1 MEKTSNERIEV
12 FNDKLK
18 EAGKNLNWS
27 YSFLQHIM
35 EFVLFCYVFIMLD
48 PESFSNNIGMY
59 LFLIIFFYFALYG
72 RLGPLLYIKEKNQVA
87 STLKKL
93 RYVPVDKKAYRQIN
107 RRVLVK
113 YLKKLVLIFLAEQ
126 VVLGYLFMGKVSL
139 WNILVP
145 FGLGVIGLLVGS
157 LMINEG

>member
-1 MEKTSNERIEV
+1 MESISNEIIKE

-18 EAGKNLNWS
+18 EAGKNINWS

-35 EFVLFCYVFIMLD
+35 EFVLFCNVFIMLD
-48 PESFSNNIGMY
+48 PESFSENISIY
-59 LFLIIFFYFALYG
+59 LSLLLFFYFALYG
-72 RLGPLLYIKEKNQVA
+72 KLGPLLYIKEKKQVG
-87 STLKKL
+87 SILKKL

-145 FGLGVIGLLVGS
+145 FVLGAIGLLVGS
-157 LMINEG
+157 VMINEG